1 MSLQD
6 KDVRAGIFLLSLSW
20 CWRHL
25 PFTSTGSVQVQP
37 DISMSGTLRT
47 ENNPFRTWVIFC
59 EVGMEI
65 PDANVLDLNLM
76 LKTPFFL
83 RVKAFQCLITTQ
95 PR

>member
-1 MSLQD
+1 
-6 KDVRAGIFLLSLSW
+6 
-20 CWRHL
+20 
-25 PFTSTGSVQVQP
+25 
-37 DISMSGTLRT
+37 MSGTLRT

>member
-1 MSLQD
+1 
-6 KDVRAGIFLLSLSW
+6 
-20 CWRHL
+20 
-25 PFTSTGSVQVQP
+25 
-37 DISMSGTLRT
+37 
-47 ENNPFRTWVIFC
+47 
-59 EVGMEI
+59 MEI